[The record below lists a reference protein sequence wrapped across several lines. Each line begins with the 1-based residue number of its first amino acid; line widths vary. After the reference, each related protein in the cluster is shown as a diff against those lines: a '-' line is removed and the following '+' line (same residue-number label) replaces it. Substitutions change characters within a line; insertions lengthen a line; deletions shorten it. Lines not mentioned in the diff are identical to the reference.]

1 MSPSGRQAQDA
12 TNNGGVRRLMDWIQ
26 EHRRD
31 LDPGRIEEALVFA
44 ARSHEGQRRRS
55 GMPYTEHTFE
65 VARILAENG
74 MDEATVQAGVLHDTI
89 EDTDVSVEEIE
100 ERFGREVAFLVEG
113 VTKIAMLPSQS
124 REQRQAETFRKMLLS
139 MARDPRVILIKFA
152 DRLHNLRTLR
162 YMNPDKRRSIAAET
176 LEVYAPLAHRFGLG
190 RIKWELED
198 LSFKNTHP
206 EEYQKLVEKISEK
219 RAEREA
225 YIRSVIDP
233 LEHRLREA
241 GLPAEIKGR
250 PKHLYSIWR
259 KMREKSSSELD
270 SIHDLNAVR
279 ILVRT
284 VSDCYEALGYVHGL
298 WNPIAGRFKDYVAVP
313 KANLYQSLHT
323 TVMGPQGRGVEVQ
336 IRTWEMDRLANEG
349 IAAHWAYK
357 EGSVPIDRV
366 VAENRWL
373 KQLLD
378 LQQESRDGK
387 EFMEL
392 VQGELGA
399 QEVFVYTPRG
409 DVVQLPRGATPV
421 DFAFEIHTGVGM
433 HCAGTKVDGVMVPL
447 STELHSGQTV
457 EILRTEAAHPARD
470 WLRYVRTSKAKS
482 AIRKYLRQTEAEA
495 DRSLGRE
502 LLDRELGRRRITSLS
517 DAMEST
523 LLERFQCDSLEQ
535 LHARLGLGDISP
547 QQLASALPPV
557 PPPARKPGV
566 LARVLRRKPEVD
578 RNAHAILVGGHNGIP
593 HHRAGCC
600 MPVPGEEIRGY
611 ITQGRGITLHAAG
624 CAQGRRTI
632 AREGREV
639 EVAWHEQAQQ
649 AEWEIG
655 VEVVARDRANLLRDL
670 TSALSTTGASVLRAN
685 IATVGDSVRD
695 RFRVRVRNVDQIN
708 SCIATLRG
716 VPGVV
721 SVSRTVQGS

>member
-1 MSPSGRQAQDA
+1 VTAD
-12 TNNGGVRRLMDWIQ
+12 GGVRRLLDWIR

-31 LDPGRIEEALVFA
+31 FDPVRIEEALLFA

-74 MDEATVQAGVLHDTI
+74 MDEATVQAGVLHDTV

-113 VTKIAMLPSQS
+113 VTKIALLPSQS

-162 YMNPDKRRSIAAET
+162 YMAPDRRRSIAAET

-190 RIKWELED
+190 RMKWELED

-233 LEHRLREA
+233 LESRLRDA

-250 PKHLYSIWR
+250 PKHLYSIYR
-259 KMREKSSSELD
+259 KMREKGLTEID
-270 SIHDLNAVR
+270 NIHDLNAVR
-279 ILVRT
+279 ILVRSI
-284 VSDCYEALGYVHGL
+284 SDCYEVLGYVHGL
-298 WNPIAGRFKDYVAVP
+298 WSPIAGRFKDYVASP
-313 KANLYQSLHT
+313 KSNLYQSLHT

-336 IRTWEMDRLANEG
+336 IRTHEMDRLANEG

-357 EGSVPIDRV
+357 EGAVPIDRV

-392 VQGELGA
+392 VQGELAA

-433 HCAGTKVDGVMVPL
+433 HCAGSKVDGIMVPL
-447 STELHSGQTV
+447 ATELHSGQTV
-457 EILRTEAAHPARD
+457 EILRSEQAHPARD
-470 WLRYVRTSKAKS
+470 WLRFVRTSKAKS
-482 AIRKYLRQTEAEA
+482 AVRKFLRQTEAEA

-502 LLDRELGRRRITSLS
+502 LLERELARRKLSTIPEALETSL
-517 DAMEST
+517 
-523 LLERFQCDSLEQ
+523 LQKFQSDSLEQ
-535 LHARLGLGDISP
+535 LHARLGLGDITP
-547 QQLASALPPV
+547 QQLAAALPPV
-557 PPPARKPGV
+557 PPPTRKPGM
-566 LARVLRRKPEVD
+566 LARVLRRNMESEK
-578 RNAHAILVGGHNGIP
+578 NAHAILVGGLNGIP

-600 MPVPGEEIRGY
+600 MPIPGEEIRGY
-611 ITQGRGITLHAAG
+611 ITQGRGITLHVAT
-624 CAQGRRTI
+624 CPQGRRTI

-639 EVAWHEQAQQ
+639 EVAWHESAHQAD
-649 AEWEIG
+649 WEVGI
-655 VEVVARDRANLLRDL
+655 EVVARDRVNLLRDL
-670 TSALSTTGASVLRAN
+670 TSALSSSGVGVLRAN

-695 RFRVRVRNVDQIN
+695 RFRVRVRNLDQVQA
-708 SCIATLRG
+708 CIATLRG
-716 VPGVV
+716 VTSVV
-721 SVSRTVQGS
+721 TVSRTVQGT

>member
-1 MSPSGRQAQDA
+1 
-12 TNNGGVRRLMDWIQ
+12 
-26 EHRRD
+26 
-31 LDPGRIEEALVFA
+31 
-44 ARSHEGQRRRS
+44 
-55 GMPYTEHTFE
+55 MPYTEHTFE

-74 MDEATVQAGVLHDTI
+74 MDEATVQAGVLHDTV

-100 ERFGREVAFLVEG
+100 QRFGREVAFLVEG
-113 VTKIAMLPSQS
+113 VTKIALLPSQS

-162 YMNPDKRRSIAAET
+162 YMKPEKRRSIAAET

-206 EEYQKLVEKISEK
+206 EEYQKLVEKVSEK

-225 YIRSVIDP
+225 YIRAVVDP
-233 LEHRLREA
+233 LEAKMSEA

-259 KMREKSSSELD
+259 KMREKGVTELD

-279 ILVRT
+279 ILVRS
-284 VSDCYEALGYVHGL
+284 VADCYEALGYVHGL
-298 WNPIAGRFKDYVAVP
+298 WGPIAGRFKDYVAVP

-323 TVMGPQGRGVEVQ
+323 TVMGPQGRGVEIQ
-336 IRTWEMDRLANEG
+336 IRTHEMDRLANEG

-357 EGSVPIDRV
+357 EGAVPIDRV
-366 VAENRWL
+366 KAENRWL

-409 DVVQLPRGATPV
+409 DVVQLPKGATPV

-433 HCAGTKVDGVMVPL
+433 HCAGAKVDGIMVAL
-447 STELHSGQTV
+447 ASELHSGQTV
-457 EILRTEAAHPARD
+457 EILRTEQAKPGRD
-470 WLRYVRTSKAKS
+470 WLRFVRTSKAKS
-482 AIRKYLRQTEAEA
+482 AIRRYLRQTEAEA

-502 LLDRELGRRRITSLS
+502 FLDRELSRRKLSTLPEDLETSL
-517 DAMEST
+517 
-523 LLERFQCDSLEQ
+523 LKKFQCDSVEQ
-535 LHARLGLGDISP
+535 LHSRLGLGDITP
-547 QQLASALPPV
+547 QQLAAALPPV
-557 PPPARKPGV
+557 PPPPRKPGM
-566 LARVLRRKPEVD
+566 LARVLRRNAETD
-578 RNAHAILVGGHNGIP
+578 LNAHAILVGGQNGIP

-600 MPVPGEEIRGY
+600 MPIPGEEIRGY
-611 ITQGRGITLHAAG
+611 ITQGRGITLHAAN

-639 EVAWHEQAQQ
+639 EVAWHESAHT
-649 AEWEIG
+649 AEWEVG
-655 VEVVARDRANLLRDL
+655 VEVVARDRPNLLRDV
-670 TSALSTTGASVLRAN
+670 TSALSSSGVGVLRAN

-695 RFRVRVRNVDQIN
+695 RFRIRVRNLDQIHV
-708 SCIATLRG
+708 CMATLRG

-721 SVSRTVQGS
+721 TVARTVQGS

>member
-1 MSPSGRQAQDA
+1 MTGDSGL
-12 TNNGGVRRLMDWIQ
+12 RRLLDWIR

-31 LDPGRIEEALVFA
+31 LDPGRIEEALLFA
-44 ARSHEGQRRRS
+44 SRSHEGQRRRS

-74 MDEATVQAGVLHDTI
+74 MDEATVQAGVLHDTV

-113 VTKIAMLPSQS
+113 VTKIALLPSQS

-162 YMNPDKRRSIAAET
+162 YMSPEKRRSIAAET

-206 EEYQKLVEKISEK
+206 EEYQKLVEKVSEK

-225 YIRSVIDP
+225 YIRAVVDP
-233 LEHRLREA
+233 LEAKLLEA

-259 KMREKSSSELD
+259 KMREKGVSELD

-279 ILVRT
+279 ILVRS
-284 VSDCYEALGYVHGL
+284 VADCYEALGYVHGL
-298 WNPIAGRFKDYVAVP
+298 WGPIAGRFKDYVAVP

-323 TVMGPQGRGVEVQ
+323 TVMGPQGRGVEIQ
-336 IRTWEMDRLANEG
+336 IRTHEMERLANEG

-357 EGSVPIDRV
+357 EGAVPIDRV
-366 VAENRWL
+366 KAENRWL

-409 DVVQLPRGATPV
+409 DVVQLPKGATPV

-433 HCAGTKVDGVMVPL
+433 HCAGSKVDGVMVPL

-457 EILRTEAAHPARD
+457 EILRTEQAKPGRD
-470 WLRYVRTSKAKS
+470 WLRFVRTSKAKS
-482 AIRKYLRQTEAEA
+482 AIRRFLRQTEAEA

-502 LLDRELGRRRITSLS
+502 FLDRELSRRKL
-517 DAMEST
+517 ST
-523 LLERFQCDSLEQ
+523 LPEELENTLLRKFQCDSLEQ
-535 LHARLGLGDISP
+535 LHSRLGLGDITP
-547 QQLASALPPV
+547 QQLAAALPPV
-557 PPPARKPGV
+557 PPPPRKPGM
-566 LARVLRRKPEVD
+566 LARVLRRVPEAD
-578 RNAHAILVGGHNGIP
+578 KNAHAILVGGQNGIP

-600 MPVPGEEIRGY
+600 MPIPGEEIRGY
-611 ITQGRGITLHAAG
+611 ITQGRGITLHAAN

-639 EVAWHEQAQQ
+639 EVAWHESAQQ
-649 AEWEIG
+649 AEWEVGI
-655 VEVVARDRANLLRDL
+655 EVVARDRANLLRDL
-670 TSALSTTGASVLRAN
+670 TSALSSSGVGVLRAN

-695 RFRVRVRNVDQIN
+695 RFRIRVRNLDQIHV
-708 SCIATLRG
+708 CIASLRG
-716 VPGVV
+716 LPGVV
-721 SVSRTVQGS
+721 TVSRTVQGT

>member
-1 MSPSGRQAQDA
+1 MKGD
-12 TNNGGVRRLMDWIQ
+12 GGIRRLLEWIR

-31 LDPGRIEEALVFA
+31 LALGQIEETLLFA

-55 GMPYTEHTFE
+55 GMPYTEHPFE

-74 MDEATVQAGVLHDTI
+74 MDEATVQAGILHDTV

-100 ERFGREVAFLVEG
+100 QRFGREVAFLVEG
-113 VTKIAMLPSQS
+113 VTKIALLPTQS
-124 REQRQAETFRKMLLS
+124 RENRQAETFRKMLLS

-162 YMNPDKRRSIAAET
+162 YMSPDKRRAIASET

-198 LSFKNTHP
+198 LSFKNIHP
-206 EEYQKLVEKISEK
+206 EEYQKLVDKISEK

-225 YIRSVIDP
+225 YIRSVLDP
-233 LEHRLREA
+233 LEVRMREA
-241 GLPAEIKGR
+241 GLPAEIRGR

-259 KMREKSSSELD
+259 KMREKGVTELD

-284 VSDCYEALGYVHGL
+284 VTDCYEALGYVHGL
-298 WNPIAGRFKDYVAVP
+298 WSPIAGRFKDYIAVP
-313 KANLYQSLHT
+313 KANLYQSIHT

-336 IRTWEMDRLANEG
+336 IRTHEMDRLANEG

-357 EGSVPIDRV
+357 EGAVPIDRV

-387 EFMEL
+387 DFMEL

-409 DVVQLPRGATPV
+409 DVVQLPRGATPI
-421 DFAFEIHTGVGM
+421 DFAFEIHTNVGM
-433 HCAGTKVDGVMVPL
+433 HCAGAKVDGVMAPL

-457 EILRTEAAHPARD
+457 EILRSEQAKPARD
-470 WLRYVRTSKAKS
+470 WLRTVRTSKAKTS
-482 AIRKYLRQTEAEA
+482 IRKFLRQTEAEA
-495 DRSLGRE
+495 DRTLGRE
-502 LLDRELGRRRITSLS
+502 LLERELARRKLTTLPE
-517 DAMEST
+517 DVESA
-523 LLERFQCDSLEQ
+523 LLQKFQCDSLEH
-535 LHARLGLGDISP
+535 LHSRLGFGDITS
-547 QQLASALPPV
+547 QQLAAALPPV
-557 PPPARKPGV
+557 PPPPRKPGV
-566 LARVLRRKPEVD
+566 LSRVLRRKSEAD
-578 RNAHAILVGGHNGIP
+578 TNAHAILVGGQNGIP

-600 MPVPGEEIRGY
+600 MPIPGEDIRGY
-611 ITQGRGITLHAAG
+611 ITQGRGITLHAAI
-624 CAQGRRTI
+624 CPQGRRLI

-639 EVAWHEQAQQ
+639 EVAWHENAHLL
-649 AEWEIG
+649 EWEVVI
-655 VEVVARDRANLLRDL
+655 EVVARDRLNLLRDL
-670 TSALSTTGASVLRAN
+670 TAAISSSGVGVLRAT

-695 RFRVRVRNVDQIN
+695 RFRVRVRNLEQTHG
-708 SCIATLRG
+708 CIANLRG
-716 VPGVV
+716 VPGVIA
-721 SVSRTVQGS
+721 VSRTVQSS

>member
-1 MSPSGRQAQDA
+1 MTGE
-12 TNNGGVRRLMDWIQ
+12 GGIRRLLEWIR

-31 LDPGRIEEALVFA
+31 LDLARIEETLVFA

-55 GMPYTEHTFE
+55 GMPYTEHPFE

-74 MDEATVQAGVLHDTI
+74 MDEATIQAGILHDTV

-100 ERFGREVAFLVEG
+100 SRFGREVAFLVEG
-113 VTKIAMLPSQS
+113 VTKIALLPSQS

-162 YMNPDKRRSIAAET
+162 YMSPDKRRAIASET
-176 LEVYAPLAHRFGLG
+176 IEVYAPLAHRFGLG

-198 LSFKNTHP
+198 LSFKNIHP

-225 YIRSVIDP
+225 YIRSVVDP
-233 LEHRLREA
+233 LEARMREA
-241 GLPAEIKGR
+241 GLPSEIKGR

-259 KMREKSSSELD
+259 KMREKGVTELD

-284 VSDCYEALGYVHGL
+284 VADCYEALGYVHGL
-298 WNPIAGRFKDYVAVP
+298 WSPIAGRFKDYIAVP

-336 IRTWEMDRLANEG
+336 IRTHEMERLANEG

-357 EGSVPIDRV
+357 EGAVPIDRV
-366 VAENRWL
+366 AAENRWL
-373 KQLLD
+373 RQLLD

-387 EFMEL
+387 DFMEL
-392 VQGELGA
+392 VEGELGA

-409 DVVQLPRGATPV
+409 DVVQLPRGATPI
-421 DFAFEIHTGVGM
+421 DFAFEIHTNVGM
-433 HCAGTKVDGVMVPL
+433 HCAGAKVDGVMVPL
-447 STELHSGQTV
+447 TTELHSGQTL
-457 EILRTEAAHPARD
+457 EILRTEQAKPARD
-470 WLRYVRTSKAKS
+470 WLRTVRTSKAKS

-495 DRSLGRE
+495 DLTLGRE
-502 LLDRELGRRRITSLS
+502 LLERELSKRKLTVLP
-517 DAMEST
+517 AEAEAA
-523 LLERFQCDSLEQ
+523 LLQKLQSDSLEQ
-535 LHARLGLGDISP
+535 LHTRLGLGDITP
-547 QQLASALPPV
+547 QQLSAALPPI
-557 PPPARKPGV
+557 PPAPRKPGV
-566 LARVLRRKPEVD
+566 LARVLRRRNESEV
-578 RNAHAILVGGHNGIP
+578 NAHAILVGGMNGIP

-600 MPVPGEEIRGY
+600 MPLPGEEIRGY
-611 ITQGRGITLHAAG
+611 ITQGRGITLHTAQ
-624 CAQGRRTI
+624 CTQGRRLI

-639 EVAWHEQAQQ
+639 DVAWHDNAHL
-649 AEWEIG
+649 AEWEVLLEI
-655 VEVVARDRANLLRDL
+655 VARDRPNLLRDL
-670 TSALSTTGASVLRAN
+670 TAALASSGVGVLRAN

-695 RFRVRVRNVDQIN
+695 RFRIRVRNVDQAQLCMAN
-708 SCIATLRG
+708 LRG
-716 VPGVV
+716 VTGVV
-721 SVSRTVQGS
+721 SVSRTVQSS